1 MNLHFSEVFHLWVGV
16 WCVGVLFQI
25 IDVHCQICFLRNPVK

>member
-1 MNLHFSEVFHLWVGV
+1 MNLHFSEVFSFVGV
-16 WCVGVLFQI
+16 FVGWGSLFQI